1 MLLTLMESRSVRSAC
16 MMWIFLFGAA
26 SATTRRSLAPGL
38 SLTSA
43 KTRAF
48 GLSESC
54 FTKPSYHLRHWVEM
68 NPIEVHRLTHTD
80 ATGRSCNNV
89 WSHTGASFCCFISG
103 WRLDFAIQSFLYGV
117 DSRKR
122 FVVTLVYVPGGV
134 RTCISHTIQRSER
147 SESEQL
153 R

>member
-43 KTRAF
+43 KTRAS

-54 FTKPSYHLRHWVEM
+54 FTKPSYHLRYWVGM
-68 NPIEVHRLTHTD
+68 NPLEVRWLTHTD

-89 WSHTGASFCCFISG
+89 RSHTGACFCCFSSG
-103 WRLDFAIQSFLYGV
+103 RRLHVTTQSVLYGV
-117 DSRKR
+117 NSCKW
-122 FVVTLVYVPGGV
+122 FIPTQVKVPGGE
-134 RTCISHTIQRSER
+134 RTCISQTIRRSER

-153 R
+153 C